1 MKLIL
6 EACASIFD
14 DRLVV
19 PNSELAHENK
29 VKLLEKSLQLEH
41 KKQVPIDMFL
51 YFQPA

>member
-6 EACASIFD
+6 N
-14 DRLVV
+14 RLIQSDSLVTGKTDV
-19 PNSELAHENK
+19 DI
-29 VKLLEKSLQLEH
+29 LERSFQIEH